1 MTNIDPA
8 YLSEQ
13 KRKELEAELLNLKM
27 VERKNIAGQLEYAK
41 SLGDLSENAEYHE
54 ARDKQADIEDRI
66 ADLEVMLK
74 NAVIISGSATKDKVV
89 VGSKVLI
96 QKAGGDK
103 IEYQIVGSEEANA
116 AMGKISHQSPLGS
129 ALLNKKKSDKVL
141 VSTPKG
147 DVQYSI
153 VDIK

>member
-1 MTNIDPA
+1 
-8 YLSEQ
+8 
-13 KRKELEAELLNLKM
+13 
-27 VERKNIAGQLEYAK
+27 
-41 SLGDLSENAEYHE
+41 
-54 ARDKQADIEDRI
+54 
-66 ADLEVMLK
+66 MLK